1 MARHWTVPK
10 NRQPGD
16 VESEGSGFFNQVA
29 DEDVTQ
35 ARAQKDKRQA
45 AEVTMLDQPGI
56 TLREYRRRRKAT
68 LVSEPSIPCDEMSY
82 QDYKAARSRGCTEKF
97 DDEGDGEPLVFNY

>member
-45 AEVTMLDQPGI
+45 AEVTMLDEKNI
-56 TLREYRRRRKAT
+56 TLKEYRRRRKAT
-68 LVSEPSIPCDEMSY
+68 VVSEPDLPLDERTMA
-82 QDYKAARSRGCTEKF
+82 DYKAARSRGCTEKF
-97 DDEGDGEPLVFNY
+97 DADEESGG